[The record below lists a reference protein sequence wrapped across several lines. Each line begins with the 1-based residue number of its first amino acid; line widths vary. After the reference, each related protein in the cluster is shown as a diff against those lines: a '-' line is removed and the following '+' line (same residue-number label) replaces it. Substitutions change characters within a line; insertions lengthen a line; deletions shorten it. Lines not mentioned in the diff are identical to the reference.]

1 MNELLLKTI
10 DNLPPLPETV
20 MRLQHYVDSS
30 GSRVTIQGVVDIISK
45 DPLLTGDL
53 LRLANS
59 PYYGFSREIST
70 LNQVVSLLGISNVK
84 NVVIANSLRG
94 GFKVDMS
101 PYGLDSESFL
111 VNCGSEADFISNW
124 FSKTDA
130 KLVQVLIPCA
140 MLLRLGMIIF
150 ANTLVQNGRDKDF
163 LSMLKE
169 YDFQDVTSVETE
181 FYGLDHL
188 TFLGFL
194 FDHWK
199 FDEILIQSTAY
210 ITMPH
215 AASDEVKKNAYALAI
230 VNRVFEPYRGGDEYN
245 MQEALDLIKEAETQG
260 IIFDKDRFLQIVEVR
275 NSESN
280 NVKRL

>member
-20 MRLQHYVDSS
+20 MRLQQYVDTS

-111 VNCGSEADFISNW
+111 ANCGSEADFISNW

-169 YDFQDVTSVETE
+169 YDFQDVASVETE

-280 NVKRL
+280 NAKRL